1 MAHDGLPFRKM
12 NGLGNEILVVDLRT
26 AGTVL
31 SAAEAARIASR
42 PDTRFDQLMALHAP
56 RVPGTAAYVRIYNAD
71 GSPAGA
77 CGNGTRC
84 IAYDEAE
91 RTGSSA
97 MLFETD
103 GGLLACTVES
113 ASRVTVDMG
122 EPRFDWRD
130 IPLAEEFRDTRAIE
144 LQVGPIDKPLIHSP
158 SVVNVGNPHAIFW
171 VERLDVVDLG
181 KVGPMLEHH
190 RLFPERANISLA
202 RVVSRSE
209 IHLKVWERG
218 AGLTLA
224 CGSAACAA
232 AVAAARTKRTDR
244 HVRVVLPGGPLE
256 IEWRADNHI
265 LMTGP
270 VAHEHAGVIP
280 WDLLDHAVPAAAGAG
295 GRAT

>member
-1 MAHDGLPFRKM
+1 MAHDSLPFRKM
-12 NGLGNEILVVDLRT
+12 NGLGNEILVLDLR
-26 AGTVL
+26 ASRTVL
-31 SAAEAARIASR
+31 TADQAARIAAN
-42 PDTRFDQLMALHAP
+42 PETRFDQLMALHAP
-56 RVPGTAAYVRIYNAD
+56 RSPDTAAYVRIYNAD

-84 IAYDEAE
+84 IAFAEAE
-91 RTGSSA
+91 LTGKPD

-103 GGLLACTVES
+103 GGLLVCHVES
-113 ASRVTVDMG
+113 AGRITVDMG
-122 EPRFDWRD
+122 EPRFDWKD

-144 LQVGPIDKPLIHSP
+144 LQVGPIDNPSIHSP

-171 VERLDVVDLG
+171 VDRLDVVDLA

-202 RVVSRSE
+202 RVVSKSE

-232 AVAAARTKRTDR
+232 AVSGARTKRTDR
-244 HVRVVLPGGPLE
+244 RVTVVLPGGPLD

-270 VAHEHAGVIP
+270 VADEYAGTIPAVMLDGVVEHV
-280 WDLLDHAVPAAAGAG
+280 
-295 GRAT
+295 GRVAERPR